1 MTLHDFM
8 VGPANAQADGPGDE
22 PHRPRLVRL
31 VSGVSGRVPMVLAYR
46 PLAGF
51 AEDFAVPEIAGGR
64 VTAPGCP
71 GLVAEVGLVRDGAG
85 AAARFTLE
93 GGQARSFSLYAGALP
108 ETPPD
113 ARALMERTRSAWVLW
128 TREAAYTGPLADELI
143 RSALVLK
150 ALTYAPTGAIVAA
163 ATTSLPEAVGG
174 IRNWDYRFCWI
185 RDACLSLYVLKKFR
199 MPREAEAFFGFVADL
214 CAREGPAAAAL
225 QRLG

>member
-174 IRNWDYRFCWI
+174 IRNWDTGSAGSGTR
-185 RDACLSLYVLKKFR
+185 ACPST
-199 MPREAEAFFGFVADL
+199 
-214 CAREGPAAAAL
+214 C
-225 QRLG
+225 